1 MKFKRLLRKITNYGQ
16 IGRYSMTSL
25 RACPIK
31 IIFIT
36 IFHGLRLKNIFLRA
50 LTWPWERCFLFA
62 SFVSCIFLL
71 RFCDKLHFPDAR
83 ASEMLD
89 DVLRRC
95 DQRQIAVFAG
105 VGENK
110 EAVIIRRCMGF

>member
-1 MKFKRLLRKITNYGQ
+1 LCTFGGAAQTKSMPEASVMKFKRLLRKITNYGQ

-50 LTWPWERCFLFA
+50 LTGPSGTLFPVCLVRFVHLFA
-62 SFVSCIFLL
+62 AIL
-71 RFCDKLHFPDAR
+71 
-83 ASEMLD
+83 
-89 DVLRRC
+89 
-95 DQRQIAVFAG
+95 
-105 VGENK
+105 
-110 EAVIIRRCMGF
+110 